1 MIISNKKEEYLRR
14 KNKLLTDKKI
24 CEANRKLFKKFFEEI
39 EYKLKRKNRL
49 SELDDGC
56 YKTLCGYTSYF
67 KNVNLWFKNKDWK
80 KLTKTEIK
88 KVYDDLEDLKLKGIS
103 GKIITSRTDYYD
115 KIFKS
120 LPFELAG
127 KDEIAREVMKY
138 YDNNHKNEDVRYF
151 EEESF
156 KKIAGATETTIQR
169 LLCWLA
175 WDIGENIFSL
185 IQLQKLNCVRNVNE
199 KTKEVEY
206 IINLP
211 KEKIKRSR
219 RARSEITNYRE
230 TAQLLDIV
238 LKDLKP
244 ENKIFN
250 FGHRNALKFLDK
262 AVKKVNVVCI
272 PKGQKVTWKDFR
284 SSMACHLISSKI
296 GWTTDEVKARLG
308 HSPSSKAIDKYCN
321 YLSIGREKPK
331 VKVQESQIEN
341 LTEELEKLKQREKLN
356 SIREETKEKDL
367 EILKKNLKTISQ
379 NHESQIAS
387 LMQGMN
393 FLLGVEKGK
402 FPDRTISQ
410 VLKEAPERAKT
421 YDLLQAIKK

>member
-1 MIISNKKEEYLRR
+1 MGKKEEYIRR
-14 KNKLLTDKKI
+14 KDRILTDKKI
-24 CEANRKLFKKFFEEI
+24 CEANRKLFKKFFEET

-49 SELDDGC
+49 SELDNGC

-67 KNVNLWFKNKDWK
+67 KNVNLWFKNKEWK

-88 KVYDDLEDLKLKGIS
+88 KVYDDLEDLKLRGCS

-127 KDEIAREVMKY
+127 KVEIAREVMKY
-138 YDNNHKNEDVRYF
+138 YENNHKNEDVRFF

-185 IQLQKLNCVRNVNE
+185 IQLQKLNCVRNVNQ
-199 KTKEVEY
+199 KTKDVEY

-211 KEKIKRSR
+211 REKIKRSR
-219 RARSEITNYRE
+219 RARSEITNFRE
-230 TAQLLDIV
+230 TAQLLDVV
-238 LKDLKP
+238 LKDLEP
-244 ENKIFN
+244 EDKIFN

-272 PKGQKVTWKDFR
+272 PKGQKVTFKDFR
-284 SSMACHLISSKI
+284 SSMACHLIKI
-296 GWTTDEVKARLG
+296 GWTTDEIKARLG

-321 YLSIGREKPK
+321 YLSMGKGKPK
-331 VKVQESQIEN
+331 VKVQESQIES
-341 LTEELEKLKQREKLN
+341 LIEEVEKLKQMEKLTA
-356 SIREETKEKDL
+356 IREETKNEEIEDLQKRQKQMELIVKRIVDDTGQLVFSIEK
-367 EILKKNLKTISQ
+367 
-379 NHESQIAS
+379 
-387 LMQGMN
+387 
-393 FLLGVEKGK
+393 
-402 FPDRTISQ
+402 
-410 VLKEAPERAKT
+410 
-421 YDLLQAIKK
+421 

>member
-1 MIISNKKEEYLRR
+1 MGNIKEDYQRR
-14 KNKLLTDKKI
+14 KDRLLTDKKI
-24 CEANRKLFKKFFEEI
+24 CEANKKLFKKFFEET

-56 YKTLCGYTSYF
+56 YKTLLGYTSYF

-80 KLTKTEIK
+80 KLTKIEIK
-88 KVYDDLEDLKLKGIS
+88 KVYDNLEDLKLKGIS
-103 GKIITSRTDYYD
+103 GKIITARTDYYD

-127 KDEIAREVMKY
+127 KAKISREVMKY
-138 YDNNHKNEDVRYF
+138 YENNHHNEDVRFF
-151 EEESF
+151 EEEGF

-175 WDIGENIFSL
+175 WDVGENIFTL
-185 IQLQKLNCVRNVNE
+185 LQLQKKNCVKNINP

-219 RARSEITNYRE
+219 RARSEITNYTE

-238 LKDLKP
+238 LKDLEP
-244 ENKIFN
+244 EDKIFN

-262 AVKKVNVVCI
+262 AVRKVNVICI

-284 SSMACHLISSKI
+284 SSMACHLLVL

-308 HSPSSKAIDKYCN
+308 HSPSSKAIDKYMN
-321 YLSIGREKPK
+321 YLAIGREKPK
-331 VKVQESQIEN
+331 VKVQESQIES
-341 LTEELEKLKQREKLN
+341 LVEEVEKLKQREKLN
-356 SIREETKEKDL
+356 SIREETKEKDI
-367 EILKKNLKTISQ
+367 EVLKKSLNTISQ
-379 NHESQIAS
+379 NHNSQIES
-387 LMQGMN
+387 MQKGIDFLM
-393 FLLGVEKGK
+393 GVKDGVYSK
-402 FPDRTISQ
+402 KTISEL
-410 VLKEAPERAKT
+410 LKEAPERAKQ
-421 YDLLQAIKK
+421 YELLQGVKK

>member
-1 MIISNKKEEYLRR
+1 MGNIKEGYQRR
-14 KNKLLTDKKI
+14 KDRLLTDKKI
-24 CEANRKLFKKFFEEI
+24 CEANKKLFKKFFEEI

-56 YKTLCGYTSYF
+56 YKTLLGYTSYF

-80 KLTKTEIK
+80 KLTKPEIK

-103 GKIITSRTDYYD
+103 GKIITARTDYYD

-127 KDEIAREVMKY
+127 KADIAREVMKY
-138 YDNNHKNEDVRYF
+138 YDNNHKNEDVRFF

-175 WDIGENIFSL
+175 WDVGENIFTL
-185 IQLQKLNCVRNVNE
+185 LQLQKKDCVKNINP

-219 RARSEITNYRE
+219 RVRSEITNYTE

-238 LKDLKP
+238 LKDL
-244 ENKIFN
+244 ESEDKIFN

-284 SSMACHLISSKI
+284 SSMACSLLVL

-308 HSPSSKAIDKYCN
+308 HSPSSKTIDKYMN
-321 YLSIGREKPK
+321 YLAIGKGKPK
-331 VKVQESQIEN
+331 VKVQESQIDN
-341 LTEELEKLKQREKLN
+341 LVEEVEKLKQREKLN
-356 SIREETKEKDL
+356 SIREETKEK
-367 EILKKNLKTISQ
+367 EIEVLQKNMNINNE
-379 NHESQIAS
+379 NHESQINS
-387 LMQGMN
+387 ILKQMD
-393 FLLGVEKGK
+393 FLLGAKNNELPKKK
-402 FPDRTISQ
+402 FSEVIA
-410 VLKEAPERAKT
+410 EAPQRAKE
-421 YDLLQAIKK
+421 YEQLQKIKNKN